1 MLQNIEIPRSHP
13 AMSCPY
19 ISPLSKLIGI
29 PVVVYREAPVASP
42 GQTARERDCQAAT
55 YLMIELDTGF
65 AAPEWQG
72 NIGPVRQQDSCV
84 TDAARSASSRAKTAS
99 RLATTSLNFCGCSPI
114 AYSVRRWFRSDG

>member
-19 ISPLSKLIGI
+19 VSPLSKLIGI
-29 PVVVYREAPVASP
+29 PVIVYREDPVASP
-42 GQTARERDCQAAT
+42 GQTARERDCQSAT

-72 NIGPVRQQDSCV
+72 NIGPVRQSN
-84 TDAARSASSRAKTAS
+84 AR
-99 RLATTSLNFCGCSPI
+99 FC
-114 AYSVRRWFRSDG
+114 